1 MDVKFVTNSIP
12 LGKKVSFQDLINKV
26 ANADNGMVKEAS
38 VKEAKKKTEKDE
50 AETSGQPQAEAKNT
64 NGKNM
69 KPDKEASG
77 FICDKCN
84 KPKKGEGKCTCKAED
99 KEDDKK
105 EEKEAST
112 KVAGK
117 NEDEK
122 AESSGQLAVEPL
134 HQKGESVKP
143 SAVNDKNK
151 KTEVCKEKSK
161 KTEASDKGQFIK
173 VAKLNS
179 KTRAYLKDYWSR
191 LYPADYADAMLAE
204 K

>member
-26 ANADNGMVKEAS
+26 ANANTGMTKEAS
-38 VKEAKKKTEKDE
+38 SKKKTEKDE

-77 FICDKCN
+77 FWCDKC
-84 KPKKGEGKCTCKAED
+84 KCKKTDGCTCED
-99 KEDDKK
+99 KKEDKDDDK

-122 AESSGQLAVEPL
+122 GKSSGQLKVEPL

-151 KTEVCKEKSK
+151 KTEVCKGKKSK
-161 KTEASDKGQFIK
+161 KTEASAEQFVK

-191 LYPADYADAMLAE
+191 MYPADYADAMLAE

>member
-26 ANADNGMVKEAS
+26 ANANTGMTKEAS
-38 VKEAKKKTEKDE
+38 AKKKTEKDE

-77 FICDKCN
+77 FWCDKC
-84 KPKKGEGKCTCKAED
+84 KCKKSDDKCKCKAED
-99 KEDDKK
+99 KKEDKDDDK

-122 AESSGQLAVEPL
+122 GKSSGQLKVEPL

-151 KTEVCKEKSK
+151 KTEVCKGKKSK
-161 KTEASDKGQFIK
+161 KTEASAEQFVK